1 MSLSTFNWLD
11 DVLSNAGTEIKPIAD
26 ALNKAN
32 EILYESFTPDAD
44 ADLLVRQKSNFVD
57 QVLCHCYAQFM
68 QGEAHSCGALL
79 AVGGYGRAELLPA
92 SDIDLML
99 LLEKKPTK
107 EMEDKISRFLTFLWD
122 IGLEVGASVRTLKD
136 CLLEGKND
144 VTVMTNM
151 IESRLITGN
160 NKLYEKFEKAIA
172 PNKMWSS
179 KDFFNAKREEQK
191 HRHLRFNDTAY
202 NLEPNIKEGPGGLR
216 DIQIIGWV
224 AKRHYGASTLQELV
238 GHGFLTQTEYE
249 SLIAGQTHLWRI
261 RFALHRLTG
270 RREDRMLFDY
280 QKQLAECFGFKGEK
294 NNQAI
299 EQFMQ
304 KYYRTMM
311 KLERLNEMLLQ
322 LFHQE
327 IVLKKFFNKTKK
339 LNDDFILHNGYIEA
353 VNDQVFVNN
362 PSALIEVF
370 TLMQPM
376 REIEGVHAATIRLI
390 YQSLYLIDDEFR
402 ANPRNTELFMSFIRK
417 PVGISHQLRR
427 MNNYGVLASY
437 IPAFGKIVG
446 RMQYDLFHAYTVDQH
461 TLFVIRNLR
470 RFSVKEHEYEF
481 PLCNAIHDELEKP
494 ELLYLAGLFHD
505 IAKGRG
511 GDHSIL
517 GAEEAESFCV
527 LHGVNRKDTRII
539 SQLVRK
545 HLLMSTTAQRKD
557 ISDPD
562 VVHQFAMEVGSESML
577 DYLYLLTIADIRATN
592 PEQWNNWKNALL
604 RELYHATKKLLRQGI
619 EQTPDID
626 EIIQINREA
635 ACDLISS
642 SSYDRTEIESLCE
655 EFPGDYFLHHKAEAI
670 HWHVSSIMDS
680 REQSSVV
687 NIRQSTLS
695 KSTEIFIH
703 TRDTL
708 QLFSRVVGVLSSINM
723 DILHADIYTT
733 SDNLTLDTFI
743 IQDTNGEPISN
754 PNDIEKI
761 SRLLKAALDSKEPP
775 TFKITQQL
783 PRRLKSFSS
792 PSAVNFT
799 QDILNHRTVMV
810 VSSLDRPSLLYTI
823 ARILHDMDLHVTHAK
838 ISTLGEMVE
847 DIFYLT
853 DKHQHSIRDEKI
865 LDQLKSSIIE
875 TLDESELTKS
885 PFTPVP
891 DRR

>member
-1 MSLSTFNWLD
+1 MSLDSFDWLD
-11 DVLSNAGTEIKPIAD
+11 DILAEAGTEIKPIAD
-26 ALNKAN
+26 ALNKATD
-32 EILYESFTPDAD
+32 ILYESFTPEAE

-57 QVLCHCYAQFM
+57 HILRHCYAQFM
-68 QGEAHSCGALL
+68 QGEADSCGSLI

-99 LLEKKPTK
+99 LLEKKPNK
-107 EMEDKISRFLTFLWD
+107 EMEQKISSFLTFLWD

-136 CLLEGKND
+136 CIVEGKHD

-160 NKLYEKFEKAIA
+160 KKLYAKFELAIS
-172 PNKMWSS
+172 PKKMWSA
-179 KDFFNAKREEQK
+179 KDFFNAKLEEQK
-191 HRHLRFNDTAY
+191 HRHQRFNDTAY

-224 AKRHYGASTLQELV
+224 AKRHYGASNLKELV
-238 GHGFLTQTEYE
+238 DHGFLTQREYE
-249 SLIAGQTHLWRI
+249 SLINGQTHLWRI
-261 RFALHRLTG
+261 RFALHRITG
-270 RREDRMLFDY
+270 RREDRILFDY
-280 QKQLAECFGFKGEK
+280 QKQLAESFGFKGEK
-294 NNQAI
+294 NNLAI

-304 KYYRTMM
+304 KYYRTIM

-327 IVLKKFFNKTKK
+327 IIFKKFFHKTSQLTNEFK
-339 LNDDFILHNGYIEA
+339 LHNGYIEA
-353 VNDQVFVNN
+353 VDDEIFIRN

-370 TLMQPM
+370 IIMQSRP
-376 REIEGVHAATIRLI
+376 EISGLHAATIRLI
-390 YQSLYLIDDEFR
+390 YQSLYIIDDRFR
-402 ANPRNTELFMSFIRK
+402 SDPKNKKLFMQFIRAPK
-417 PVGISHQLRR
+417 GIIHQLRR
-427 MNNYGVLASY
+427 MNSYGVLASY

-470 RFSVKEHEYEF
+470 RFSVVEHQQEF
-481 PLCNAIHDELEKP
+481 PLCNAIHNELEKP

-511 GDHSIL
+511 GDHSLL
-517 GAEEAESFCV
+517 GAEEAELFCV
-527 LHGVNRKDTRII
+527 QHGMDRKDTRII

-562 VVHQFAMEVGSESML
+562 VIHIFALEVGSESML

-592 PEQWNNWKNALL
+592 PEQWNNWKDALL

-635 ACDLISS
+635 ACDLVSNS
-642 SSYDRTEIESLCE
+642 NYNRAEIESLCQ

-670 HWHVSSIMDS
+670 HWHVSSIMDFKS
-680 REQSSVV
+680 QSSVV
-687 NIRQSTLS
+687 NIRQSAIS

-703 TRDTL
+703 TNDTL
-708 QLFSRVVGVLSSINM
+708 QLFSRVVGVLSSMNL

-733 SDNLTLDTFI
+733 SDNRTLDTFI
-743 IQDTNGEPISN
+743 IQGSDGEPLSN
-754 PNDIEKI
+754 ANDIRKI
-761 SRLLKAALDSKEPP
+761 SKSLVKALDSKEPP
-775 TFKITQQL
+775 VFKITQQL
-783 PRRLKSFSS
+783 PRRLKSFNS
-792 PSAVNFT
+792 PSSVSFT
-799 QDILNHRTVMV
+799 QDILNNRTIMNVT
-810 VSSLDRPSLLYTI
+810 SLDRPSLLYTLSE
-823 ARILHDMDLHVTHAK
+823 ILNNMRLHVTHAK
-838 ISTLGEMVE
+838 ISTLGERVE

-853 DKHQHSIRDEKI
+853 DEQQCAV
-865 LDQLKSSIIE
+865 LDDNKLNQLKSRILE
-875 TLDESELTKS
+875 TLDENESAA
-885 PFTPVP
+885 
-891 DRR
+891 